1 MLVWAEENMFCCD
14 HFVDFQPIL
23 GPLAMSAILGAG
35 AGRGKGGWERG
46 RGRGECERFCVRER
60 VASCKRKRRKR
71 DGREPRTERG
81 GGQRHMNRHRHR
93 PGHTDTHTDTDKGIG
108 TDPGVTAIVA
118 AIQRSKTEIV
128 TGFSHEGARG
138 ADECTQQGEVA
149 CVLRLGLGF
158 SL

>member
-1 MLVWAEENMFCCD
+1 
-14 HFVDFQPIL
+14 
-23 GPLAMSAILGAG
+23 
-35 AGRGKGGWERG
+35 
-46 RGRGECERFCVRER
+46 
-60 VASCKRKRRKR
+60 
-71 DGREPRTERG
+71 
-81 GGQRHMNRHRHR
+81 MNRHRHR
-93 PGHTDTHTDTDKGIG
+93 PGHTDTDTDTDIG

-149 CVLRLGLGF
+149 CGLRLGLGF